1 MRFPRATRPRV
12 PDGGAPRIRH
22 QRGAPCRRPALRRAL
37 DLRVLLF
44 HEGGARA
51 RRRTGRMPSPANFGS
66 RGLPVPPP
74 RPALRGF
81 HASAVGSGVPAG
93 LGAASAPLAARCG
106 SERRASRDPLPRFA
120 GLWVGPLTAGGAF
133 PAFMRTR
140 YSGSAVWTTGGRTTG
155 RALACRRRRAGRSRC
170 GPADPLCRGRATG
183 RSVSASRRYLWRCQH
198 PAFEA
203 SLAANLD

>member
-106 SERRASRDPLPRFA
+106 SERRSEPRPA
-120 GLWVGPLTAGGAF
+120 TEICGPLG
-133 PAFMRTR
+133 
-140 YSGSAVWTTGGRTTG
+140 GSAN
-155 RALACRRRRAGRSRC
+155 CRRRLPCIHANALLRVG
-170 GPADPLCRGRATG
+170 GLDNGRADDGTRPAGGDEQGARDVG
-183 RSVSASRRYLWRCQH
+183 RQTRFAVVALLGVPLARRACYLWRCQH